1 MMAPTTEIP
10 PTENEKV
17 MSWRLHVLIEAG
29 YPAELAKQ
37 IANSEADLHHAVEL
51 VLAGCSHQTAAEI
64 LL

>member
-1 MMAPTTEIP
+1 M
-10 PTENEKV
+10 
-17 MSWRLHVLIEAG
+17 HVLIEAG

-51 VLAGCSHQTAAEI
+51 ITAGCSHETAAEI

>member
-1 MMAPTTEIP
+1 MAQTTEIP
-10 PTENEKV
+10 QSEHEKV
-17 MSWRLHVLIEAG
+17 VSWRLHVLIEAG

-51 VLAGCSHQTAAEI
+51 VLAGCTHETAAEI